1 MEKLRVSSYM
11 IPVKLE
17 KEEGKYMLIHGY
29 TGAAD
34 VVTMNLLEKINNI
47 ASVNNFSNEMLQRL
61 LKRGYITTKTQE
73 EEYAYVTRIAKA
85 LHKGSDILKSYFT
98 WVVSYNCNFRCP
110 YCFETRDKKDGKR
123 HLTFTKEQ
131 VDIAYR
137 TQELIQPYEKLRRN
151 IITLY
156 GGEPL
161 LAENKEIVNYIVE
174 EGIKRGHQ
182 FVAVTNGYE
191 IEHYLNILSPDKIC
205 RLQIT
210 IDGPKEIHNQRRI
223 HYKDHDTFDK
233 IVNNIKLALDRDVE
247 IYVRMNVDAHNIG
260 KYTELEEYF
269 KERNFFNYTNF
280 HLYSARLRNYNFLTK
295 EEQSGLEFI
304 SMHSFTNK
312 QIAEGIDPIK
322 ENSGYNDI
330 YKALKN
336 GRALPLNP
344 IGCTTAQSGGYVLD
358 PLGNIYPC
366 WEVIGK
372 KEYVEATYSINGI
385 DWNYEV
391 LNRWRNSDITQRTPC
406 NHCKYA
412 LFCGGGCP
420 FRNFIE
426 KTNETQC
433 SMFKKLFDIIINKAY
448 AEYNKFINL
457 KLKAS

>member
-34 VVTMNLLEKINNI
+34 VVTMSLLEKINNI
-47 ASVNNFSNEMLQRL
+47 ESINNFSDKMLHRL
-61 LKRGYITTKTQE
+61 LKRGYITMKTQE

-85 LHKGSDILKSYFT
+85 LHSGSDILKSYFI

-110 YCFETRDKKDGKR
+110 YCYEARDKKDGKYN
-123 HLTFTKEQ
+123 LSFTKEQ
-131 VDIAYR
+131 VDAAYKA
-137 TQELIQPYEKLRRN
+137 QEFIQPHEELRRN

-161 LAENKEIVNYIVE
+161 LAENKEVINYIVE

-191 IEHYLNILSPDKIC
+191 IDHFLNVLSPDKIC

-233 IVNNIKLALDRDVE
+233 IIDNIKLALNKDVE
-247 IYVRMNVDAHNIG
+247 IYVRMNVDAYNIG
-260 KYTELEEYF
+260 KYSELKDYF
-269 KERNFFNYTNF
+269 EERNFFDYANF
-280 HLYSARLRNYNFLTK
+280 HLYSARLRNYEHLTK
-295 EEQSGLEFI
+295 TEKNGLNFI
-304 SMHSFTNK
+304 SMNSFTNK
-312 QIAEGIDPIK
+312 QIAEGIDPTK
-322 ENSGYNDI
+322 DNSGYNDI
-330 YKALKN
+330 YHALKN

-372 KEYVEATYSINGI
+372 KEYVEATYSINGVVN
-385 DWNYEV
+385 WNYEV
-391 LNRWRNSDITQRTPC
+391 LTKWRNSDITQREPC

-420 FRNFIE
+420 FHNFIR
-426 KTNETQC
+426 KRNETQC
-433 SMFKKLFDIIINKAY
+433 SMFKKLFDIVINKAY
-448 AEYNKFINL
+448 AEI
-457 KLKAS
+457 